1 MFTMQTH
8 PKAQALA
15 FEYTR
20 GVVGSVI
27 ACVVLL
33 LCLVAADKLI
43 WKDPWSAQTYYYD
56 QHRWNTG
63 G

>member
-1 MFTMQTH
+1 MFEMQTH
-8 PKAQALA
+8 PKPQA

-27 ACVVLL
+27 ACVVLI

-43 WKDPWSAQTYYYD
+43 WNDPWSAQTYYYE
-56 QHRWNTG
+56 QHRWNTNG
-63 G
+63 